1 MPVKRYTSEVR
12 NCIKTVET
20 NQVCHRM
27 KPVAYRV
34 SIRLILL
41 LFLVTLSVSAVM
53 GVRINSLTIQLI
65 Q

>member
-12 NCIKTVET
+12 NCIKPVET
-20 NQVCHRM
+20 NLVCHRM